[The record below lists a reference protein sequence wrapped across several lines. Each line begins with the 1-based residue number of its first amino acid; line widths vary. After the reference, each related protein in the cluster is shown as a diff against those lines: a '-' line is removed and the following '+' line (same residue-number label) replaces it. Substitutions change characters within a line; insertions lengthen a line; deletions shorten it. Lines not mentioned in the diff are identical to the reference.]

1 MIRSVMN
8 GLKVGQTF
16 LSVERCLEPKWS
28 HTNLQRIFDRQ
39 ECLSYS
45 NRVGYSRVLVLC
57 ILALLSPTFES
68 WNTVSAQT
76 TQPGPPVLFSAPDS
90 TRGIVIDS
98 VTSKREPF
106 SPIATISFA
115 ADNRTRIILIA
126 GNLKLA
132 QGEGPEAVSADAED
146 ASHNIYPLKVEHV
159 GPVPEQSWATSVV
172 VKLDDQMDNLGD
184 VLVRIYYKGNAS
196 NRVRVGMGHVGGG
209 PPDDPGAVP
218 TPGPA
223 GKGLDPAVTAGTLT
237 SSEVQTIIAQAVSAA
252 VALNKQVTVAVTDR
266 EGNVLGVFSMTGAPS
281 MMQIRGGG
289 PLQTPDPITGLVS
302 VGLEGTR
309 LPSTL
314 GAISKAG
321 TAALFS
327 TSGNAF
333 TTRAAGFIIQE
344 HFPPGVSFQAGGPLY
359 GVQYSSLPCSDIK
372 IPGLPLG
379 LSADPGGVPIYKNGV
394 AQGGVGIEGDGVY
407 GIDRDPS
414 DFDQPF
420 EEIIAVSAVRSFE
433 TPAAIRGDN
442 ILVNGIRLPFVN
454 VTTIPQP
461 PTIGALPGAFV
472 VPITGA
478 QTSAFTSVNVGGI
491 AGESDPRFFP
501 FIAGTSGGANAL
513 TASDVNLIISH
524 AAQQSNITRAAIR
537 QPLGS
542 NARVTIAVVD
552 TNGVVLGLFRQQDAP
567 VFGFDVSVQK
577 ARTAA
582 FFSSA
587 GAGSLLSGAGFGS
600 YVSRANA
607 DGIKLDG
614 SVAFSDR
621 ATGFLHRPFFPDGIN
636 DTAAGPFSTEINQWS
651 VFNVG
656 LQLDLIKTNFEAA
669 IGGAG
674 VSCTSIASLRN
685 GIQIFPGS
693 VPLYK
698 NGVLVGAIG
707 ISGDGVDQ
715 DDIIGAAGGNGYA
728 PAAAIRSDQVFVRG
742 VRLPFLKFPRS
753 PNL

>member
-1 MIRSVMN
+1 MTYV
-8 GLKVGQTF
+8 
-16 LSVERCLEPKWS
+16 
-28 HTNLQRIFDRQ
+28 RI
-39 ECLSYS
+39 LA
-45 NRVGYSRVLVLC
+45 VC
-57 ILALLSPTFES
+57 ILALQPADFETI
-68 WNTVSAQT
+68 NTVSAQT
-76 TQPGPPVLFSAPDS
+76 TSPSHPVLFSAPDS

-115 ADNRTRIILIA
+115 ADNRTRIMLIA
-126 GNLKLA
+126 GNLNLA
-132 QGEGPEAVSADAED
+132 AGEGPEAVNADAED
-146 ASHNIYPLKVEHV
+146 ASHHVYPLKVEFV

-196 NRVRVGMGHVGGG
+196 NRVRVGIGNIGGG

-218 TPGPA
+218 TPGPIGA
-223 GKGLDPAVTAGTLT
+223 RLDPKAVTAGTLT
-237 SSEVQTIIAQAVSAA
+237 SGEVQTIIAQAVSAA
-252 VALNKQVTVAVTDR
+252 VAMNKTVTVAVTDR
-266 EGNVLGVFSMTGAPS
+266 EGNVLGLFSMTDAPA

-289 PLQTPDPITGLVS
+289 PLQTPNGMGLVP
-302 VGLEGTR
+302 VGLEGTV

-333 TTRAAGFIIQE
+333 TTRTAGFIIQE
-344 HFPPGVSFQAGGPLY
+344 HFPPGISFQASGPLY

-379 LSADPGGVPIYKNGV
+379 LSADPGGVPIYKNGI

-407 GIDRDPS
+407 GIDREPA

-433 TPAAIRGDN
+433 TPSTIRADN

-454 VTTIPQP
+454 VTTVLPP
-461 PTIGALPGAFV
+461 PTIGSLPGAFV
-472 VPITGA
+472 IPITGA
-478 QTSAFTSVNVGGI
+478 QPSAFTSVTVGGI

-501 FIAGTSGGANAL
+501 FIGGTSGGPNAL
-513 TASDVNLIISH
+513 TAGDVDLIISH

-587 GAGSLLSGAGFGS
+587 GAGMLLSGAGFGS
-600 YVSRANA
+600 YVGRGAA

-614 SVAFSDR
+614 SVAFTDR

-656 LQLDLIKTNFEAA
+656 LQLDLIKTNFQAA
-669 IGGAG
+669 ILGAN
-674 VSCTSIASLRN
+674 VPCSSLASLKN
-685 GIQIFPGS
+685 GMQIFPGS

-715 DDIIGAAGGNGYA
+715 DDIISAAGGNGYA